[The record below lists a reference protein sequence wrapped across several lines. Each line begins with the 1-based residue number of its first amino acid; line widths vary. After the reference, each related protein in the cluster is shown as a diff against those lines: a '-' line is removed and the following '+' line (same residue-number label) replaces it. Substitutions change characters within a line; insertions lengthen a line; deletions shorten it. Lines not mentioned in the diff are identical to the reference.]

1 MCPEPLKG
9 VKSFHFT
16 AVANIR
22 WNVDPTFTK
31 IAPTSDSSIETEE
44 QLRLLLKKIKSS
56 TTTLSNTNKCH
67 GVIQPIVNG
76 VLYQISIPY
85 EKGRGK
91 NKSTHQQLYNGSH
104 DLAHGSL
111 KTYLKDKI
119 RDSEG
124 RRRGQMGELGDAIY
138 VYSNL
143 SAEDKTKLGP
153 IKIRKLHFLFPKNS
167 YDFLGLKLLEKDS
180 IDDLKDNLPH
190 NDICLNMISPV
201 RTDEEFTAAAA
212 AIHAKRDA
220 KKFRVSK
227 ASSMKKQAKH
237 NQLTVEER
245 TYVDANGH
253 EYVTKTSRK
262 LTSPVETAMIKSAIK
277 EINKLPN
284 KKERT
289 FSNVAKHITE
299 ISRKRSLEDEE
310 EVGVAKEYVRRV
322 FVGSG
327 NLTNPAK
334 SVNGARISSFAST
347 KRKKAKNEKEKEN
360 WTMNKK

>member
-1 MCPEPLKG
+1 
-9 VKSFHFT
+9 
-16 AVANIR
+16 
-22 WNVDPTFTK
+22 
-31 IAPTSDSSIETEE
+31 
-44 QLRLLLKKIKSS
+44 
-56 TTTLSNTNKCH
+56 
-67 GVIQPIVNG
+67 
-76 VLYQISIPY
+76 
-85 EKGRGK
+85 
-91 NKSTHQQLYNGSH
+91 
-104 DLAHGSL
+104 
-111 KTYLKDKI
+111 
-119 RDSEG
+119 
-124 RRRGQMGELGDAIY
+124 
-138 VYSNL
+138 
-143 SAEDKTKLGP
+143 
-153 IKIRKLHFLFPKNS
+153 
-167 YDFLGLKLLEKDS
+167 
-180 IDDLKDNLPH
+180 
-190 NDICLNMISPV
+190 
-201 RTDEEFTAAAA
+201 
-212 AIHAKRDA
+212 
-220 KKFRVSK
+220 
-227 ASSMKKQAKH
+227 
-237 NQLTVEER
+237 
-245 TYVDANGH
+245 VDANGH